1 MEKKIIVSTIY
12 IKDGVAVKSPDNFE
26 ESIDAVKLAN
36 HYNDSGVDKLII
48 FDLSDDDDEHEKNL
62 MTIREINNNSEVRSC
77 AGGNIKRLEDIKK
90 FLYAGCNEV
99 ILNGSKHKTSELMI
113 EASKRFGKEKI
124 IVSINNMDFVFKH
137 AEKLDN
143 CVSEILI
150 LNKNVLDFDG
160 FVNSTSLP
168 YVVCV
173 DDYDE
178 DYLVKILS
186 SNQIKGLGGKL
197 VNNKY
202 CYNIM
207 GLKSKLSDKGIKFDN
222 FEPLLNWEDLNTN
235 KDGLIPVIVQEYIS
249 KDVLMLAYMNKE
261 SYYATIRTGK
271 MTYYS
276 RSRKSLWM
284 KGETSGHIQYV
295 KKLIADCDKDT
306 ILAYVSQAGDIAC
319 HTGNRSC
326 FFNEIVT
333 KEYIEKNP
341 LKIFET
347 LYNIILDRRDNP
359 KEGSYTNYLFDK
371 GIDKIL
377 KKIGEEATEIVIAA
391 KNPNKEEIKY
401 EISDFLYHVMVLMV
415 ECDITWDE
423 VTKELSRR

>member
-1 MEKKIIVSTIY
+1 MEQKIIVSTIY
-12 IKDGVAVKSPDNFE
+12 IKNGVAVKSPDNFD

-36 HYNDSGVDKLII
+36 HYNDSGVDKLIL
-48 FDLSDDDDEHEKNL
+48 FDLSDDDDEHEQNL
-62 MTIREINNNSEVRSC
+62 LAIRDINNNSEVKTC
-77 AGGNIKRLEDIKK
+77 AGGNIKRLEDVKK
-90 FLYAGCNEV
+90 FLYAGCGEV
-99 ILNGSKHKTSELMI
+99 ILNGSKRKTAELMI
-113 EASKRFGKEKI
+113 EAANRFGKEKVI
-124 IVSINNMDFVFKH
+124 ISIDNMDFVFKH
-137 AEKLDN
+137 GEKLDSY
-143 CVSEILI
+143 VSEILI
-150 LNKNVLDFDG
+150 LNKSVLDFDG
-160 FVNSTSLP
+160 FENSTRLP

-186 SNQIKGLGGKL
+186 SSQLKGLGGKL
-197 VNNKY
+197 VNNVY

-222 FEPLLNWEDLNTN
+222 FEPLLKWEDLNPN
-235 KDGLIPVIVQEYIS
+235 EQGLIPVIVQEYIT
-249 KDVLMLAYMNKE
+249 KDVLMLAYMNEE
-261 SYYATIRTGK
+261 SFNQTIRTGK
-271 MTYYS
+271 MTYFS

-284 KGETSGHIQYV
+284 KGETSGHLQYV

-306 ILAYVSQAGDIAC
+306 ILALVAQAGDIAC
-319 HTGNRSC
+319 HTGARSC
-326 FFNEIVT
+326 FFNEIIT

-347 LYNIILDRRDNP
+347 IYNIIVDRKANP

-377 KKIGEEATEIVIAA
+377 KKVGEEATEIVIAA
-391 KNPNKEEIKY
+391 KNPEKEEIKY

-415 ECDITWDE
+415 ECDITWDD